1 MTVGE
6 RARNA
11 GWRLVDG
18 RPTQVNSDGN
28 VVTRDVAAWVAMDGG
43 RNAVA
48 YRTEAISAK
57 DRQAFRNNLD
67 AIARGDVNVNGE

>member
-1 MTVGE
+1 MTVVE
-6 RARNA
+6 RARKA

-18 RPTQVNSDGN
+18 RPTQVNS

-57 DRQAFRNNLD
+57 DRRAFRNNLD